1 MRHLNRDALEKG
13 IDIQKIQK
21 FERLDLL
28 ARQVVEGYMIGLHK
42 SPYHGFSVEFA
53 EHRLYNEGESIKDI
67 DWKIYGKTEKL
78 FVKKYEEEINLRC
91 QLVLDISPSM
101 FFPRKEENNEVFMNK
116 FEFSVYS
123 IAALIYLLK
132 KQRDAFG
139 LSLFDEDLRLHT
151 PNKTTTL
158 HQKYLFGQLETY
170 LKHKPS
176 ATHKTATAKVLH
188 EIAERLNRRSMVV
201 IFTDMFDNTENLDT
215 IFEALQHLRYNKHEV
230 LLFHVYDGLKEIR
243 FDYPNRP
250 TRFVDMET
258 GEEIKLIPS
267 EIKNEYVERM
277 KAFNEAVK
285 TKSGLN
291 KIDLI
296 EADIRRGFDTVL
308 SAYLLK
314 RKKLY

>member
-1 MRHLNRDALEKG
+1 MLINRDALKKG
-13 IDIQKIQK
+13 IDIHKIQK
-21 FERLDLL
+21 FERLDLF

-53 EHRLYNEGESIKDI
+53 EHRLYNQGESTKHI
-67 DWKIYGKTEKL
+67 DWKIFGKTEKL

-101 FFPRKEENNEVFMNK
+101 HFPQQKESTSPEMTK
-116 FEFSVYS
+116 LEFSVYS

-139 LSLFDEDLRLHT
+139 LSFFDEALRLHT
-151 PNKTTTL
+151 PNKTTTR
-158 HQKYLFGQLETY
+158 HQKYLFGLLEKQLQSPVAAAHNT
-170 LKHKPS
+170 S
-176 ATHKTATAKVLH
+176 TAKVLH
-188 EIAERLNRRSMVV
+188 EIAERLHRRSMVIV
-201 IFTDMFDNTENLDT
+201 FTDMFDNTAHLDS
-215 IFEALQHLRYNKHEV
+215 IFEALQHLRYSKHEV
-230 LLFHVYDGLKEIR
+230 LLFHVYDGQKEVR

-250 TRFVDMET
+250 TRFVDLET

-267 EIKNEYVERM
+267 EIRNEYIQRM
-277 KAFNEAVK
+277 KTFNETIK

-291 KIDLI
+291 RIDLI
-296 EADIRRGFDTVL
+296 EADIRQGFDAIL